1 MLAGFSALLIT
12 GCSPAEHEP
21 IVASIGNQTIPL
33 SEFERQYLKTVGS
46 REAAAATS
54 LDDRQKFLDLL
65 VKYRLKLA
73 EAYKNGLDRKPELI
87 AEMDGYKGNLAAT
100 YLTERE
106 VVAPGMKRLF
116 DRRQEEFRVSH
127 ILFTLTQDASP
138 ADTAAAY
145 AKTADLIQQIK
156 KGRSFEDA
164 AFQMSQDP
172 SAKQNKGD
180 LYYVTGGQLIGQ
192 FEDVMLALKVGEMTP
207 APVRTR
213 YGYHIIKLVDRKPA
227 PDEIRAGHI
236 MVRFASP
243 SPTPDDTAKAFAKAA
258 ALLDSLKA
266 GVDFGQLAIRNSED
280 PGSASKG
287 GDLGFFGRR
296 RWVQQFDEAAFT
308 LKPGQTSGLV
318 RTAWGYHIIRCF
330 ESRPKKTLD
339 ESRQELQ
346 TGYQQ
351 TRFSEDNTRYL
362 AQLRSLEKVTCDDAL
377 VAALFAAI
385 DTTKSVRDTTWDS
398 GVPAQ
403 LRAKTLLTISGGPVT
418 ADSVLRLIAARPETQ
433 TIALTKKEFAG
444 AVEKIQDQLAFG
456 ARADQ
461 LAKERPE
468 FKDLLTEYR
477 EGVLLY
483 QTEQDHIWNKIGT
496 KDSLMLPYFNAHR
509 ESFTFPDRVEFTA
522 IYAQSLQK
530 AQVILSRLMKGKSME
545 TVYAAD
551 SARMAKQYNI
561 REFFQPNS
569 AELKPYFKETLKEIA
584 GELKADT
591 SLRLMMTARPDTTN
605 DDPDR
610 TLPLAKKRLAVIQ
623 TYFVK
628 TLKVNAKKLA
638 VVTVPEPPVVRHD
651 STAGNVVDFA
661 IGGREQLVLGKLER
675 GTMAPSADDRAR
687 RADSLA
693 LGAYSQPFS
702 YRGMFAI
709 VRFDGRDKARLRTF
723 EEAGSELASA
733 YQEYESKRL
742 ENEWMAELRKDF
754 PVQVN
759 TPVLKE
765 SFAPKK

>member
-1 MLAGFSALLIT
+1 MLAGFSALLVT
-12 GCSPAEHEP
+12 GCSPAEHDP
-21 IVASIGNQTIPL
+21 IVASIGSQAIPL

-73 EAYKNGLDRKPELI
+73 DAYRNGLDKKPDLM
-87 AEMDGYKGNLAAT
+87 AEMEGYKGNLAAT

-106 VVAPGMKRLF
+106 VVAPGMKRLYE
-116 DRRQEEFRVSH
+116 RRQEEFRVSH
-127 ILFTLTQDASP
+127 ILFTLAQDASP

-145 AKTADLIQQIK
+145 AKAVDLIQQIA

-180 LYYVTGGQLIGQ
+180 LYYVTGGQLISQ
-192 FEDVMLALKVGEMTP
+192 FEDAMLALKVGEMTTV
-207 APVRTR
+207 PVRTR
-213 YGYHIIKLVDRKPA
+213 FGYHIIKLTDRRPA

-236 MVRFASP
+236 MVRFASGT
-243 SPTPDDTAKAFAKAA
+243 PTPDDTAKAFAKAV

-266 GVDFGQLAIRNSED
+266 GADFGQLATRNSED

-296 RWVQQFDEAAFT
+296 RWVQQFDEVAFT
-308 LKPGQTSGLV
+308 LKPGQTSGIV

-330 ESRPKKTLD
+330 ESRPKKTFE

-351 TRFSEDNTRYL
+351 ARFSEDNTRYL
-362 AQLRSLEKVTCDDAL
+362 AQLRSLEKVTCDNAL
-377 VAALFAAI
+377 VAALYAGI
-385 DTTKSVRDTTWDS
+385 DTTKSVRDSAWDA

-403 LRAKTLLTISGGPVT
+403 LRSKTLLMINGGPVS
-418 ADSVLRLIAARPETQ
+418 ADSVLHLIGTRPETQ
-433 TIALTKKEFAG
+433 SITLNRKEFAG

-468 FKDLLTEYR
+468 FRDLLTEYK

-483 QTEQDHIWNKIGT
+483 QTEQDHIWNRIGT

-509 ESFTFPDRVEFTA
+509 ESFTYPDRVSFTA
-522 IYAQSLQK
+522 IYAPSLQK
-530 AQVILSRLMKGKSME
+530 AQVILSRLARGKSME
-545 TVYAAD
+545 AVSSED
-551 SARMAKQYNI
+551 SIRMAKQYNI
-561 REFFQPNS
+561 REIFQPNS
-569 AELKPYFKETLKEIA
+569 AELQPYFKETLKEIG

-591 SLRLMMTARPDTTN
+591 SLRLTMTARPDTTT
-605 DDPDR
+605 DDPDH
-610 TLPLAKKRLAVIQ
+610 TLPLARKRLDVIQ
-623 TYFVK
+623 KYLVRTM
-628 TLKVNAKKLA
+628 KVNARKIATL
-638 VVTVPEPPVVRHD
+638 TVPEPPVVRRD
-651 STAGNVVDFA
+651 STAGNAVDFA
-661 IGGREQLVLGKLER
+661 IAGREQVVLGKLEH
-675 GTMAPSADDRAR
+675 GTLAPSTDDRAK

-702 YRGMFAI
+702 YRGMHAI

-733 YQEYESKRL
+733 YQEFESKRL
-742 ENEWMAELRKDF
+742 ENEWMAQLRKDF
-754 PVQVN
+754 PVSVD
-759 TPVLKE
+759 TTVLKG